1 VAAPRPFWS
10 GTISF
15 GLVAVPVDLYP
26 ANRRRRLSLR
36 LLAPDGT
43 PLARRYYSQQGEEV
57 SWEEVSRGYE
67 VEDERFVTVG
77 DEELEA
83 LAPEKT
89 RDIDLSRFV
98 DAAAIDPVYFQ
109 RGYFLTPSGD
119 STKAYRLLAAVMEKT
134 GRAGIATFVMRGKEY
149 LVAIFAEGGILRAA
163 TLRFADEIRTA
174 EDVGLPEPGKVA
186 KKEVDRMAKAIRAA
200 AAPGLDEDELVD
212 EDSRRLLAVV
222 ERKREAGEDVVEAPA
237 GAEEDEDEDGEGADV
252 IDLMEVIKR
261 NLGADHKPW
270 LPQGRVPRKGSVLVL
285 RRGEVVGRRPFL
297 LAQATKHHQLIQV
310 CLLEVACR
318 QPFLWDHSGWQQ
330 PHPVSLAQVCLLEVA
345 CRQLFPWH
353 RMTLAAAGVF
363 GA

>member
-1 VAAPRPFWS
+1 MPADRSEAAAPRPFWS

-26 ANRRRRLSLR
+26 ANRSRRVSLR

-43 PLARRYYSQQGEEV
+43 PLARRYYSQKGEEV

-67 VEDERFVTVG
+67 VDEERFVTVG

-89 RDIDLSRFV
+89 RDIDLSSFV

-149 LVAIFAEGGILRAA
+149 LVAIFAEGGILRGA
-163 TLRFADEIRTA
+163 TLRFADEIRSA

-237 GAEEDEDEDGEGADV
+237 GAEEGEDEDGEGADV

-261 NLGADHKPW
+261 NLRGGA
-270 LPQGRVPRKGSVLVL
+270 GGGGTAPRKSKPA
-285 RRGEVVGRRPFL
+285 RRAPR
-297 LAQATKHHQLIQV
+297 
-310 CLLEVACR
+310 
-318 QPFLWDHSGWQQ
+318 
-330 PHPVSLAQVCLLEVA
+330 
-345 CRQLFPWH
+345 
-353 RMTLAAAGVF
+353 AAASSRRQGEKDLEALSKSELYERAQRADVP
-363 GA
+363 GRSGMSKGELIRALRARRKSA

>member
-1 VAAPRPFWS
+1 MPADRSEASAPRPFWS

-26 ANRRRRLSLR
+26 ANRRRRVSLR

-43 PLARRYYSQQGEEV
+43 PLARRYYSQKGEEV

-67 VEDERFVTVG
+67 VDEERFVTVG

-149 LVAIFAEGGILRAA
+149 LVAIFAEGGILRGA
-163 TLRFADEIRTA
+163 TLRFADEIRGA

-212 EDSRRLLAVV
+212 EDSRRLLEVV

-237 GAEEDEDEDGEGADV
+237 GAEEGEDEDGEGADV

-261 NLGADHKPW
+261 NLGGGA
-270 LPQGRVPRKGSVLVL
+270 GGGGAGAPRKSKPARRAPRRAASSRRQGGEDLEGLSKSELYERAQRADVPGRSGMSKGELIRAL
-285 RRGEVVGRRPFL
+285 RARRKS
-297 LAQATKHHQLIQV
+297 A
-310 CLLEVACR
+310 
-318 QPFLWDHSGWQQ
+318 
-330 PHPVSLAQVCLLEVA
+330 
-345 CRQLFPWH
+345 
-353 RMTLAAAGVF
+353 
-363 GA
+363 

>member
-1 VAAPRPFWS
+1 MPADRSEASAPRPFWS

-26 ANRRRRLSLR
+26 ANRRRRVSLR

-43 PLARRYYSQQGEEV
+43 PLARRYYSQKGEEV

-67 VEDERFVTVG
+67 VDEERFVTVG

-163 TLRFADEIRTA
+163 TLRFADEIRSA

-237 GAEEDEDEDGEGADV
+237 GAEEDEGEEGEGADI

-261 NLGADHKPW
+261 NLGGGTGGGAAA
-270 LPQGRVPRKGSVLVL
+270 PRKSKPA
-285 RRGEVVGRRPFL
+285 RR
-297 LAQATKHHQLIQV
+297 
-310 CLLEVACR
+310 
-318 QPFLWDHSGWQQ
+318 
-330 PHPVSLAQVCLLEVA
+330 
-345 CRQLFPWH
+345 
-353 RMTLAAAGVF
+353 AAASSRRKGEKDLEGLSKDELYERAQRADVP
-363 GA
+363 GRSGMSKGELIRALRARRKSA

>member
-1 VAAPRPFWS
+1 VPAERSEASAPRPFWS

-26 ANRRRRLSLR
+26 ANRRRRVSLR

-43 PLARRYYSQQGEEV
+43 PLARRYYSQKGEEV
-57 SWEEVSRGYE
+57 SWEDVSRGYE
-67 VEDERFVTVG
+67 VDEERFVTVG

-163 TLRFADEIRTA
+163 TLRFADEIRSA

-200 AAPGLDEDELVD
+200 AEPGLDEDELVD
-212 EDSRRLLAVV
+212 EDSRRLLEVV
-222 ERKREAGEDVVEAPA
+222 ERKRGAGEDVVEAPA
-237 GAEEDEDEDGEGADV
+237 GAEDGEDEDGEGADV

-261 NLGADHKPW
+261 NLAGGA
-270 LPQGRVPRKGSVLVL
+270 GG
-285 RRGEVVGRRPFL
+285 GG
-297 LAQATKHHQLIQV
+297 
-310 CLLEVACR
+310 
-318 QPFLWDHSGWQQ
+318 
-330 PHPVSLAQVCLLEVA
+330 
-345 CRQLFPWH
+345 
-353 RMTLAAAGVF
+353 AAARKPKPARHAPRAAASSRQGGEDLEALSKSELYERAQRADVP
-363 GA
+363 GRSGMSKGELIRALRKSA

>member
-1 VAAPRPFWS
+1 MPADRSEASAPRPFWS

-26 ANRRRRLSLR
+26 ANRRRRVSLR

-43 PLARRYYSQQGEEV
+43 PLARRYYSQKGEEV
-57 SWEEVSRGYE
+57 SWEEVSRGVE
-67 VEDERFVTVG
+67 VDEERFVTVG

-149 LVAIFAEGGILRAA
+149 LVAIFAEGGILRGA
-163 TLRFADEIRTA
+163 TLRFADEIRSA

-212 EDSRRLLAVV
+212 EDSRRLLEVV

-237 GAEEDEDEDGEGADV
+237 WADDEGEDEDGEGADV

-261 NLGADHKPW
+261 NLGGGKA
-270 LPQGRVPRKGSVLVL
+270 GGAAAPRKSKPPRRAPPRSAASSRRQGEKDLEALSKSELYERAQRADVPGRSGMSKGELIRAL
-285 RRGEVVGRRPFL
+285 RARRKS
-297 LAQATKHHQLIQV
+297 A
-310 CLLEVACR
+310 
-318 QPFLWDHSGWQQ
+318 
-330 PHPVSLAQVCLLEVA
+330 
-345 CRQLFPWH
+345 
-353 RMTLAAAGVF
+353 
-363 GA
+363 

>member
-57 SWEEVSRGYE
+57 SWEEVSRGVE
-67 VEDERFVTVG
+67 VDEERFVTVG

-163 TLRFADEIRTA
+163 TLRFADEIRSA

-186 KKEVDRMAKAIRAA
+186 KQEVDRMAKAIRAA

-261 NLGADHKPW
+261 NLGGGKA
-270 LPQGRVPRKGSVLVL
+270 GGGGAPRKSKPARRAPRAASSRRKRDDKGDEDLADLSKDELYERAQRADVPGRSGMSKGELIRAL
-285 RRGEVVGRRPFL
+285 RASRKS
-297 LAQATKHHQLIQV
+297 A
-310 CLLEVACR
+310 
-318 QPFLWDHSGWQQ
+318 
-330 PHPVSLAQVCLLEVA
+330 
-345 CRQLFPWH
+345 
-353 RMTLAAAGVF
+353 
-363 GA
+363 